1 MTTVNY
7 ALNPARIDKF
17 KGEILQHAVAQEVLS
32 RQGRKVAMPKNSSKT
47 YVARRFLPWGASAV
61 SPNIFFANGTSERSL
76 GLANQHLM
84 TDGVTPTPDSL
95 SVQDVSVVMQQYGC
109 LYSYTDQTAD
119 MYEDDIPKQLIMQVG
134 ERATLVNESI
144 CFGTLKASTN
154 QFYGGTGTSR
164 VTVNGQITLSM
175 LRAITRS
182 LQANHGKQVTN
193 MLGATANVSTAAVSA
208 GYFVYCHTDLEGNIR
223 DLPNF
228 LPVER
233 YGEATK
239 AVPFEVGSCERF
251 RFITSPEFVS
261 VQDAGA
267 AVGATGLYS
276 TTGTSIDVY
285 QFIVTAQDAWSQI
298 ALRGKDS
305 LNETFLPTGQKSKS
319 DAFGQRGY
327 VGASWYKAVMIE
339 NQGWMAVGN
348 VGRTVV

>member
-1 MTTVNY
+1 MTAVTY

-17 KGEILQHAVAQEVLS
+17 KGEILSHAVPQEVLS
-32 RQGRKVAMPKNSSKT
+32 RQGRRIQLPKNSSKT
-47 YVARRFLPWGASAV
+47 YVARRFLPWGATTV
-61 SPNIFFANGTSERSL
+61 NPNIFFANGTGDRSVN
-76 GLANQHLM
+76 LANQHLV
-84 TDGVTPTPDSL
+84 TEGVTPTPDSL

-119 MYEDDIPKQLIMQVG
+119 MYEDDIPKQLIQQVG

-164 VTVNGQITLSM
+164 STVNGQISLSM
-175 LRAITRS
+175 LRGIVRS
-182 LQANHGKQVTN
+182 LQANHGKMVTT
-193 MLGATANVSTAAVSA
+193 MLAPSANVSTSAVSA

-228 LPVER
+228 TPVER
-233 YGEATK
+233 YGTDRK
-239 AVPFEVGSCERF
+239 ALPFEVGACERF

-276 TTGTSIDVY
+276 TTGSNIDVY
-285 QFIVTAQDAWSQI
+285 QFIVTAEDAWSQV

-327 VGASWYKAVMIE
+327 VGASWYKAVFIE

-348 VGRTVV
+348 VGRTVA